1 MLQPANRI
9 GIEAQLI
16 GCDRVPRPV
25 THRLQCLAQEAVCRT
40 RVTPVQYHEVDQ
52 PAMLVDGAEQVLP
65 LSTDLDM
72 GFVHSPGAQA
82 VALIPADALFELRR
96 VALHPP
102 EGSSRRRPQLRALA
116 SSPRDRDT

>member
-82 VALIPADALFELRR
+82 VALIPADALRAQVSSAAPTGR
-96 VALHPP
+96 
-102 EGSSRRRPQLRALA
+102 SSRRRPQLRALA